1 MDCRIGRIE
10 SLLVCSLEDKKIRT
24 TQDHFTPKLQ
34 RCLTTA
40 RSNSHKQPKQSTKRK
55 QPAISQQSSSI
66 STKIAI
72 AREGQRKGIAFLIRA
87 WEFRERIF
95 PGTVQNQLTNNMP
108 VQKRNLAMTATSEVA
123 TSSSSSGIST
133 KLSILVAL
141 LCACMAN
148 GFVPSSSIRSAS
160 WNVQQSVL
168 QMSYYD
174 MSDYSSG
181 PSDYDDDSEVGE
193 SAYAGMRDAAEKA
206 AAESVANEVK
216 LEQPPPLS
224 KNAGNAFVAL
234 VFDKALDTH
243 GREWDDLMEDRI
255 VDTGKHVRWC
265 REANLYNETINTGSM
280 VDVRRSYQV

>member
-1 MDCRIGRIE
+1 
-10 SLLVCSLEDKKIRT
+10 
-24 TQDHFTPKLQ
+24 
-34 RCLTTA
+34 
-40 RSNSHKQPKQSTKRK
+40 
-55 QPAISQQSSSI
+55 
-66 STKIAI
+66 
-72 AREGQRKGIAFLIRA
+72 
-87 WEFRERIF
+87 
-95 PGTVQNQLTNNMP
+95 MP

-123 TSSSSSGIST
+123 SSPNGMST

-141 LCACMAN
+141 LCACVAN
-148 GFVPSSSIRSAS
+148 GFVPPSSVHSAS
-160 WNVQQSVL
+160 PNVQQSAL
-168 QMSYYD
+168 QMSFYD

-224 KNAGNAFVAL
+224 RNAGNAFVAL
-234 VFDKALDTH
+234 IFDKALDTH

-265 REANLYNETINTGSM
+265 REANLYNETVNTDSM

>member
-1 MDCRIGRIE
+1 
-10 SLLVCSLEDKKIRT
+10 
-24 TQDHFTPKLQ
+24 
-34 RCLTTA
+34 
-40 RSNSHKQPKQSTKRK
+40 
-55 QPAISQQSSSI
+55 
-66 STKIAI
+66 
-72 AREGQRKGIAFLIRA
+72 
-87 WEFRERIF
+87 
-95 PGTVQNQLTNNMP
+95 MP
-108 VQKRNLAMTATSEVA
+108 VKKRNLAMTATSEVA
-123 TSSSSSGIST
+123 SSSNGMST

-141 LCACMAN
+141 LCACVTN
-148 GFVPSSSIRSAS
+148 GFVPPSSVHSAS
-160 WNVQQSVL
+160 PNVQQSAL
-168 QMSYYD
+168 QMSFYD

-206 AAESVANEVK
+206 AAESVASEVK

-265 REANLYNETINTGSM
+265 REANLYNETVNTDSM